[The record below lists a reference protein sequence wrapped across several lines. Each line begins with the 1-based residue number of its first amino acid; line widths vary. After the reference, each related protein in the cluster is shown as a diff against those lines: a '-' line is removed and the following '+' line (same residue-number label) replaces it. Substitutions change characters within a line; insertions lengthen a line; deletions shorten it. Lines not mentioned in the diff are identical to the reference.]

1 LLTKIRVDEALQKA
15 KGECTSEVA
24 LPEKNV
30 LKVLQN
36 RLNSL
41 NCDIDLLLKEGL
53 LTLYMDLCDLREKA
67 SKLKIRRELEKLLKA
82 IIENITNLLRTFFI
96 YQEYHNRKSQE
107 SNRKK
112 NILSLRNLNSASRS
126 SPTDFDSL
134 LMKEI

>member
-1 LLTKIRVDEALQKA
+1 M
-15 KGECTSEVA
+15 A

-67 SKLKIRRELEKLLKA
+67 LKLKIRKELEKLLKA

-107 SNRKK
+107 CRKKK
-112 NILSLRNLNSASRS
+112 NILSLRNLNSTSRTNA
-126 SPTDFDSL
+126 TDFDPVI
-134 LMKEI
+134 MKEI